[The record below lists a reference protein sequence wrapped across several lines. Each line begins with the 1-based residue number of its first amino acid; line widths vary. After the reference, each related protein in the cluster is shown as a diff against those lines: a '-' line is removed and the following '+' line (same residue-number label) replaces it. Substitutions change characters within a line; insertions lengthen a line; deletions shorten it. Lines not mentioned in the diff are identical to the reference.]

1 MVDIESLRDITRQ
14 RWGRITAFRL
24 GQIAAEYLG
33 PVAVDANPYR
43 PEQHS
48 HRNYLEGISFHQ
60 AKAAQQSGQGAGT

>member
-1 MVDIESLRDITRQ
+1 MVDIDSLRDITRQ

-33 PVAVDANPYR
+33 PVAAAANPYE
-43 PEQHS
+43 PGQHA

-60 AKAAQQSGQGAGT
+60 EKAAQQSGQGAGR